1 MIRQAA
7 PLRSILTIAGL
18 VIVVLVAANAV
29 DLQFPDHERMLAA
42 GTRGVAL
49 GAEVKSQRKRVKV
62 VHPHTGALLR
72 TSNQP
77 ATIEAFAYADLYA
90 KVSGYLKKQPV
101 DIGDTVTAGDV
112 IAEIDAPEYQQDLNQ
127 AQATLARAR
136 TQVTLMKA
144 KVTTAK
150 ADAEAA
156 EAEVK
161 QSEAEV
167 VKATAN
173 LEFRQ
178 KQYERVK
185 ELFKLKSIDERLVDE
200 KEKEQEAA
208 SGAVL
213 SARAAVLT
221 AQAQAEAA
229 QARIGQ
235 ATAEVEDATA
245 QVQVASSRV
254 DRAAVFV
261 AYTRIKS
268 PYTGVITRRTKHV
281 GDFIRSA
288 EEGATTPLL
297 SVARVDV
304 MRVVVMVP
312 EAEAAY
318 TERGNPAVVEV
329 DAIADKQFHAK
340 VARISNSEDRTT
352 RSMRTEIDLKN
363 DSGLLR
369 DGMFG
374 RATIDL
380 KNAPNA
386 VTVPSSAVIKHDKKS
401 SVFVVHGG
409 QAHSHP
415 VKTGRDD
422 GIHIEI
428 VSGLTAADE
437 VVQTPGEDLAEGTPV
452 ETESSDGKDASHS
465 PGEAG
470 GAGNS
475 RKP

>member
-1 MIRQAA
+1 
-7 PLRSILTIAGL
+7 
-18 VIVVLVAANAV
+18 
-29 DLQFPDHERMLAA
+29 
-42 GTRGVAL
+42 
-49 GAEVKSQRKRVKV
+49 
-62 VHPHTGALLR
+62 
-72 TSNQP
+72 
-77 ATIEAFAYADLYA
+77 
-90 KVSGYLKKQPV
+90 
-101 DIGDTVTAGDV
+101 V

-127 AQATLARAR
+127 ARATLTRAG
-136 TQVTLMKA
+136 TQVTLMNA
-144 KVTTAK
+144 KVTTAR
-150 ADAEAA
+150 ADADAA
-156 EAEVK
+156 QAEVK

-173 LEFRQ
+173 REFRE

-208 SGAVL
+208 RGAEL
-213 SARAAVLT
+213 SARSAVLT
-221 AQAQAEAA
+221 AKAQAEAA
-229 QARIGQ
+229 QARVGQ
-235 ATAEVEDATA
+235 ATAEVEDAKA
-245 QVQVASSRV
+245 EVQVASSRV

-261 AYTRIKS
+261 AYTQIKS
-268 PYTGVITRRTKHV
+268 PYTGVVTRRTNHV

-288 EEGATTPLL
+288 DEGATTPLL
-297 SVARVDV
+297 SVARIDV

-318 TERGNPAVVEV
+318 TERGNAAVVEV

-380 KNAPNA
+380 KNAPNV
-386 VTVPSSAVIKHDKKS
+386 VTVPSSAVVKHDRKS
-401 SVFVVHGG
+401 AVFVVRDG

-422 GIHIEI
+422 GVRIEI
-428 VSGLTAADE
+428 VSGLTGDEE
-437 VVQTPGEDLAEGTPV
+437 VVQTPGGDLAEGTPV
-452 ETESSDGKDASHS
+452 EAEKSDEKKTGHS
-465 PGEAG
+465 PREAA
-470 GAGNS
+470 GAGNG
-475 RKP
+475 RKR